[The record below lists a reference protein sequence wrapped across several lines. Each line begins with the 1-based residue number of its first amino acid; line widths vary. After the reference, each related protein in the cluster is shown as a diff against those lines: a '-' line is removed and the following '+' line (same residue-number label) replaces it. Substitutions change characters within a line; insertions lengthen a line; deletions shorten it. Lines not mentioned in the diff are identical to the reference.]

1 MIGSPKLIKPNK
13 TGRNDIF
20 VFTVSDIVVISTWRK
35 IRYTHL
41 DLNSIMNFTS
51 IHSIKFYEYLMA
63 IIQYYKSQN
72 NFKKEIEF
80 SFLELK
86 EIFESNEKYLSNLV
100 TKTFKK
106 KVYDEV
112 NSVIPFEYEV
122 FSRDRVVLVRLKEGL
137 SK

>member
-1 MIGSPKLIKPNK
+1 
-13 TGRNDIF
+13 
-20 VFTVSDIVVISTWRK
+20 
-35 IRYTHL
+35 
-41 DLNSIMNFTS
+41 MNFTS

-100 TKTFKK
+100 MKTFKK

-122 FSRDRVVLVRLKEGL
+122 FSRDRVVLVRLKEEL
-137 SK
+137 N

>member
-1 MIGSPKLIKPNK
+1 
-13 TGRNDIF
+13 
-20 VFTVSDIVVISTWRK
+20 
-35 IRYTHL
+35 
-41 DLNSIMNFTS
+41 
-51 IHSIKFYEYLMA
+51 MA

-72 NFKKEIEF
+72 NFKKEIAF

-106 KVYDEV
+106 KVYYEV

-122 FSRDRVVLVRLKEGL
+122 FSRDRVVLVRLKDNNF
-137 SK
+137 